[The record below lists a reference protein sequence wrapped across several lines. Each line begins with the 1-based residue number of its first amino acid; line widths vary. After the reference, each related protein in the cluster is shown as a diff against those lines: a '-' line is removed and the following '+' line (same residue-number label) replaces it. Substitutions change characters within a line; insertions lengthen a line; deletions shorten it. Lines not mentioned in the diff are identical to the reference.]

1 MSLTTSGCDAAA
13 LVFKVEAVFF
23 SKLVSPEYRRLS
35 FIPTWCPCSIKDSS
49 LSLIP
54 HLLLN
59 GHTCF
64 SIMWDLR
71 VTLSPT
77 FLQYANKAQTAL
89 FALTFSLL
97 FGYDVLR

>member
-1 MSLTTSGCDAAA
+1 
-13 LVFKVEAVFF
+13 
-23 SKLVSPEYRRLS
+23 
-35 FIPTWCPCSIKDSS
+35 
-49 LSLIP
+49 
-54 HLLLN
+54 
-59 GHTCF
+59 
-64 SIMWDLR
+64 MWDLR